1 MDLVASHEKRLK
13 TAVQQNMATMRQ
25 VRRLLRQATR
35 SGVSGE
41 QFEIFRANYL
51 LRTCTT
57 PMSVAAVVAQALR
70 QAPPDL
76 VVARSIANEAL
87 FDELGPPDGKSHV
100 ELLLRAMDV
109 VATRSLGLQPLG
121 LDGIGKHPRILQ
133 AAVDFHH
140 HQMQVF
146 SSQDYPEMLGALY
159 GRERAAAFMLK
170 VIQQCI
176 FEPLLP
182 CLSIADQRKVR
193 IYFDVHLSEDDGG
206 AEVRHAKAALRTLE
220 PHLGMHK
227 QGAAVCAGAEATL
240 RLQGE
245 FFLAIANALA
255 A

>member
-1 MDLVASHEKRLK
+1 MDLVGSREERLK

-25 VRRLLRQATR
+25 VRRLLLRATE
-35 SGVSGE
+35 SGVSAV
-41 QFEIFRANYL
+41 QFEMFRANYL

-76 VVARSIANEAL
+76 PVARSIANEAL

-100 ELLLRAMDV
+100 ELLLRAMDL

-121 LDGIGKHPRILQ
+121 LDAIHTHPSILQ
-133 AAVDFHH
+133 AAVDFHQ
-140 HQMQVF
+140 HQMRVF
-146 SSQDYPEMLGALY
+146 SSQNYPEMLGALY
-159 GRERAAAFMLK
+159 GRERAAAFMLQ

-182 CLSIADQRKVR
+182 RLSIADQRKVR
-193 IYFDVHLSEDDGG
+193 VYFDVHLSEDDGG
-206 AEVRHAKAALRTLE
+206 AEVRHAKAALGTLK
-220 PHLGMHK
+220 PHLGKRK
-227 QGAAVCAGAEATL
+227 QGAAICAGAEATL

-245 FFLAIANALA
+245 FFLAIAKELA
-255 A
+255 T